1 MTLDQTDAAYLKT
14 LTVLYV
20 EDDAAA
26 REEIGIFLRRR
37 VGALVVATDG
47 VEGLAAFKARSPQI
61 VVTDIQMPH
70 MDGLAMAREIRD
82 LSPSIPIL
90 VTTAFEQTDFLM
102 RAIGIGVD
110 QYVLKPIQ
118 GYALEEALLKAAH
131 RLLGDEQLRQRQR
144 LEAEAARMRHHAALS
159 VLMEGIAHDYNNLL
173 QAILTAVSLAKVKL
187 EPGSE
192 SHRLLEHGESFTE
205 QANLLGRRLMMLAN
219 PSHQAD
225 RTGPVEGLV
234 RKAVQEALAGSSIT
248 PDFRF
253 EPAAAPVRYSEA
265 NLSRAIGNLAQ
276 NAREALPTGGTFQVV
291 AEVRDLEGRVGSGL
305 RAGSYLHLQ
314 FHDSGMGIPSESLP
328 MIFEPYFTTKERGN
342 QKGTGLGLA
351 LCDAIVRAHG
361 GSICAESNP
370 GEGATFHMYLPVA
383 GA

>member
-20 EDDAAA
+20 EDDPAA

-37 VGALVVATDG
+37 VGSLVVATDG
-47 VEGLAAFKARSPQI
+47 VEGLAAYKARSPQI

-82 LSPSIPIL
+82 LSPSVPIL

-102 RAIGIGVD
+102 RAISIGVD

-173 QAILTAVSLAKVKL
+173 QAILTAVGLAKVKL
-187 EPGSE
+187 DPGTE

-248 PDFRF
+248 PVFQFDTLG
-253 EPAAAPVRYSEA
+253 ASVRYSEA

-276 NAREALPTGGTFQVV
+276 NAREALPTGGTFQV
-291 AEVRDLEGRVGSGL
+291 ASEVRTLEPRGGGAL
-305 RAGSYLHLQ
+305 PGGSYLHLQ
-314 FHDSGMGIPSESLP
+314 FHDSGMGIPSDSLP

-361 GSICAESNP
+361 GTISAESIP
-370 GEGATFHMYLPVA
+370 GEGATFHLYLPVA

>member
-1 MTLDQTDAAYLKT
+1 MTLDQADAAYLKT

-47 VEGLAAFKARSPQI
+47 VEGLAAYKARSPQI

-70 MDGLAMAREIRD
+70 MDGLTMAREIRD
-82 LSPSIPIL
+82 LSPSVPIL

-118 GYALEEALLKAAH
+118 GFALEEALLKAAH

-173 QAILTAVSLAKVKL
+173 QAILTAVGLAKVKL
-187 EPGSE
+187 EPDSE
-192 SHRLLEHGESFTE
+192 AHRLLEHGESFTE

-225 RTGPVEGLV
+225 RTGPVDGLV

-248 PDFRF
+248 PVFQF
-253 EPAAAPVRYSEA
+253 EPESASVRYSEA

-276 NAREALPTGGTFQVV
+276 NAREALPTGGTFQVFS
-291 AEVRDLEGRVGSGL
+291 EVKALEPRGGSGL
-305 RAGSYLHLQ
+305 QSGSYLHLQ
-314 FHDSGMGIPSESLP
+314 FHDTGMGIPSESLP

-361 GSICAESNP
+361 GSICAESRP